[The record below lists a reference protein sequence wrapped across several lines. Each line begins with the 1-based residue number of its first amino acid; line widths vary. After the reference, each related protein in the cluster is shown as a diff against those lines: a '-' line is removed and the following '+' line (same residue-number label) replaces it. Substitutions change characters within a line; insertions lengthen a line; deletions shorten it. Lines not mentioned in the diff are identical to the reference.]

1 VIAQR
6 NGPKN
11 RFLVVP
17 VSDIYWFVC
26 KGEVALRLSLK
37 QTGICIL
44 MDADGGL
51 VLLGKEDGFV
61 GAAEQVAAFFVEG
74 LSSFVILVHQQ
85 TN

>member
-1 VIAQR
+1 MIAQR

-17 VSDIYWFVC
+17 VSDIIGLVC
-26 KGEVALRLSLK
+26 KVEVALRLSLK
-37 QTGICIL
+37 QMGVCFLMTG
-44 MDADGGL
+44 GRL

-61 GAAEQVAAFFVEG
+61 GGAEHVAAFSVEG